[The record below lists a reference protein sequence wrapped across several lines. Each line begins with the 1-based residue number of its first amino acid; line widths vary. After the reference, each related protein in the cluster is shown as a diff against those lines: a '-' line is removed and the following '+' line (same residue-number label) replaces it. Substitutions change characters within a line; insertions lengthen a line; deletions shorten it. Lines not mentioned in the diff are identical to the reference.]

1 LNVLYVFKNIYAK
14 AKTLNEYAVT
24 HKPDSKSSMAR
35 GSLFDNIA
43 KKVRKENLVKE
54 LGKHFANIPILQD
67 TFNKDIITPPSKIA
81 GDNYGK

>member
-1 LNVLYVFKNIYAK
+1 MAK
-14 AKTLNEYAVT
+14 
-24 HKPDSKSSMAR
+24 